1 MASKPRDSS
10 GADST
15 LTKESEEDHAKVDV
29 NDAEGEAE
37 ERPLRDVKVV
47 IVGDGAVGKTC
58 LANVFVNRE
67 FPVDYEPTVFENYTK
82 QMDIFDEVCR
92 GTMLWVV
99 LAKPFQFSI
108 ELARITCE

>member
-15 LTKESEEDHAKVDV
+15 VTADGEEDPAKVT
-29 NDAEGEAE
+29 NPNEEDAEAEAE
-37 ERPLRDVKVV
+37 VEEVEVMKPIRDVKVV

-82 QMDIFDEVCR
+82 EMCIYEEV
-92 GTMLWVV
+92 
-99 LAKPFQFSI
+99 
-108 ELARITCE
+108 